1 MTQPLFPDI
10 GVVAQVQDDWGGNWQ
25 ARHQVLSRLS
35 RYFRVVWMNPPI
47 NWRKVFS
54 RRDRNHGTTND
65 QPGFKVYDP
74 EPWLPSI
81 YRPSRLRSLILREH
95 LRRARGQLLRQ
106 GCTTTILSLW
116 RPNSETEWSS
126 VPFDFRCYHIDDE
139 YSFSPVEVPIAANEM
154 QLLKQADQV
163 FVTSRALLEKKGWIN
178 PNTFFVPNGVAY
190 QAFAT
195 PEPEPS
201 DLAPVPHPR
210 IGYAGFLKEQLDW
223 PLLRKLAAQHSS
235 WSFVFVGPRSPRPIF
250 RTELKE
256 LESRK
261 NVFFLGVKPSRL
273 VPAYVQHFDVCIMPY
288 RQDDYTK
295 YIYPLKLHEYLAS
308 GLPTVGTRIRSLDE
322 FSDVVDL
329 PCSFEEWSKA
339 LEEAAAPAANGPEL
353 RAARQA
359 VAKKHDWDVQVG
371 LMAST
376 LLRRIA
382 PERLSLLSGTDL
394 IRALPTPASARQT
407 AVQPATSGVFQ
418 PAMEAPAAKNG
429 QPAPALGQRV
439 SPAEK
444 ANPPVGPVLLV
455 SPWYRPAVGGVVEVA
470 ERLHRTFR
478 EAGVETHL
486 LIAHEG
492 RGGLVAEA
500 KIPHLWRLASASSAF
515 DRLTL
520 KSLVATFLT
529 GSLAFWRLRRFVR
542 EYKFRSVILL
552 YPISYSWLFLLL
564 RRTSDIRLISSLHGN
579 DVTKFETYGTNSR
592 WLIRQVLRSSDA
604 IIGCAEHLV
613 RKAQEIVADRRLP
626 LSLIPNCVD
635 SEYFCTPPPGFIRKD
650 SRPTFVHVSNFAP
663 KKRTVD
669 IVEAFADPRVPIN
682 TRLIMVGDGP
692 ERMAASE
699 KARALGVF
707 ERMEFVGMQNDVRPF
722 LWNADVFILASDDEG
737 APLALLEAMACGLPW
752 VSTAWGP
759 AAMLPPEECGLVV
772 PPHAPNQLAAA
783 MAQIIQSPERYT
795 AMGRRARHR
804 AETDFREDTYVQRHL
819 DLIRRVEESEGS
831 HRTVP
836 KKEAGSMPHESPS
849 VNTLAEESPLPGQ
862 RDLFP

>member
-10 GVVAQVQDDWGGNWQ
+10 GVVAHVQDAWGGNWQ
-25 ARHQVLSRLS
+25 ARHQVLSRLA
-35 RYFRVVWMNPPI
+35 RYFNVVWMNPPT
-47 NWRKVFS
+47 NWRRVFS
-54 RRDRNHGTTND
+54 QRDAGRSAKND
-65 QPGFKVYDP
+65 QPGFTVYNP

-81 YRPSRLRSLILREH
+81 YRPSWLRSLIFREH
-95 LRRARGQLLRQ
+95 LRRARGQLLRH
-106 GCTTTILSLW
+106 GCKTTILSLW
-116 RPNSETEWSS
+116 RPSSEIEWSS
-126 VPFDFRCYHIDDE
+126 VSFDFRCYHIDDE

-154 QLLKQADQV
+154 KLLKQADQV

-223 PLLRKLAAQHSS
+223 PLLRKLAVQHSD
-235 WSFVFVGPRSPRPIF
+235 WSFVFVGPLNPRPIF
-250 RTELKE
+250 KAELKE

-261 NVFFLGVKPSRL
+261 NVYFLGVKPSRL
-273 VPAYVQHFDVCIMPY
+273 VPAYVQHFDVCTMPY
-288 RQDDYTK
+288 RRDDYTK

-329 PCSFEEWSKA
+329 PCTDDAWSKA
-339 LEEAAAPAANGPEL
+339 LEEAITPGANTPEL

-359 VAKKHDWDVQVG
+359 VAKRHDWDVQVG
-371 LMAST
+371 LMAAT

-382 PERLSLLSGTDL
+382 PERLPLLSKAGIPSL
-394 IRALPTPASARQT
+394 VREAPRQAEVEQLAACCAPNAEVEIRA
-407 AVQPATSGVFQ
+407 VDATLR
-418 PAMEAPAAKNG
+418 AAETSRH
-429 QPAPALGQRV
+429 RV
-439 SPAEK
+439 SPGESV
-444 ANPPVGPVLLV
+444 NSPGPVLLV

-492 RGGLVAEA
+492 RGGLVADPE
-500 KIPHLWRLASASSAF
+500 IPSLWRLASASSAF

-520 KSLVATFLT
+520 KSAVATLLR
-529 GSLAFWRLRRFVR
+529 GSLAFWRLKRFIR
-542 EYKFRSVILL
+542 QHKFRSIILL

-564 RRTSDIRLISSLHGN
+564 RQTSNVRLISSLHGN
-579 DVTKFETYGTNSR
+579 DVTKFETYGATSR
-592 WLIRQVLRSSDA
+592 WLIRRVLRSSDA
-604 IIGCAEHLV
+604 VIGCAEHLML
-613 RKAQEIVADRRLP
+613 KAQEIVADRCLP
-626 LSLIPNCVD
+626 LTLIPNCVD
-635 SEYFCTPPPGFIRKD
+635 SEYFCTRPGGFVRKD

-669 IVEAFADPRVPIN
+669 IVEAFADPRVPAN
-682 TRLIMVGDGP
+682 TRLVMVGDGP
-692 ERMAASE
+692 ERVATRE
-699 KARALGVF
+699 KARALGVLD
-707 ERMEFVGMQNDVRPF
+707 RMEFVGVQNDVRPF
-722 LWNADVFILASDDEG
+722 LWSADVFILASDDEG
-737 APLALLEAMACGLPW
+737 APLALLEAMSCGLPW

-759 AAMLPPEECGLVV
+759 AAMLPPGECGVVV
-772 PPHAPNQLAAA
+772 PAHAPNQLAAA
-783 MAQIIQSPERYT
+783 MAQLIQSPERYT

-831 HRTVP
+831 HRTER
-836 KKEAGSMPHESPS
+836 KKEAGSIPHELPP
-849 VNTLAEESPLPGQ
+849 VNALAEESTAPGQ
-862 RDLFP
+862 KDLFP